1 MNSWLKLAL
10 YSFIGI
16 IIGSFALGIIAPGY
30 NTNNMNM
37 APRQMQMNGNYMG
50 PGQMP
55 MNGANMGQ
63 PQMQMD
69 DDKMQM
75 DSMQNMGGMQ
85 GGGMGM
91 M

>member
-10 YSFIGI
+10 YAFIGI

-30 NTNNMNM
+30 DANNMNM
-37 APRQMQMNGNYMG
+37 VPGQMQMNGYYMG

-55 MNGANMGQ
+55 MNDMNAGQ
-63 PQMQMD
+63 GHMQMN
-69 DDKMQM
+69 M
-75 DSMQNMGGMQ
+75 MQNMGGMQ
-85 GGGMGM
+85 GGMGM

>member
-1 MNSWLKLAL
+1 MNNWLKLAL
-10 YSFIGI
+10 YSLIGI
-16 IIGSFALGIIAPGY
+16 IIGSFALGIISPGY
-30 NTNNMNM
+30 NANNMNM
-37 APRQMQMNGNYMG
+37 VPGQMQMNGAYGG

-63 PQMQMD
+63 TQMQME

-85 GGGMGM
+85 GGSGM